1 MRVRV
6 SLGVLAAGALITL
19 GFMLHAGSPGQ
30 PSWWLG
36 FLLIGAWSLAPYG
49 VCAAAGRRVSAGRE
63 GLVWLA
69 ASALL
74 TGMSAALLYDAFV
87 ARPDAQSGLV
97 FVFLPLW
104 QLVGLAPVAPVA
116 RSLARRAR

>member
-1 MRVRV
+1 M
-6 SLGVLAAGALITL
+6 TL

-36 FLLIGAWSLAPYG
+36 FILFGAWALAPYG
-49 VCAAAGRRVSAGRE
+49 VCAAAARRASDGRE

-69 ASALL
+69 ASVLL
-74 TGMSAALLYDAFV
+74 TGASAALLYDAFL

-97 FVFLPLW
+97 FLFLPLW
-104 QLVGLAPVAPVA
+104 QLVGLAPFALAA